1 MSYFQRGMNAEP
13 AMVLSAL
20 FGLGSLAL
28 PLVVP
33 GLRSIDAKE
42 TFQYDGGDSHPV
54 RDYCVTVACLVG
66 RGAARRGDRSAAW
79 RSVVGGWRK
88 LDVTCRWGAHWVCAA
103 ADVAS
108 LYFFRVLFAFGCVV
122 VPRAGSTP
130 AVARVPG
137 AHLGCSVDVDVVDSA
152 VSVACPFPKHCYS
165 GHVYHSIL
173 SQWS

>member
-108 LYFFRVLFAFGCVV
+108 LYFFVFYLHFGCVGC
-122 VPRAGSTP
+122 ATCGLHSSCS
-130 AVARVPG
+130 ACAR
-137 AHLGCSVDVDVVDSA
+137 SA
-152 VSVACPFPKHCYS
+152 FGLLC
-165 GHVYHSIL
+165 
-173 SQWS
+173 